1 LQHFGGLEGD
11 DAAAALYCVNP
22 QWRVLKWLALRLIA
36 RNWAVYSSDPEIP
49 QYRTDFSCV
58 LLDENG
64 LRSGEQGY
72 APNLSDLS
80 KNSYDC
86 EELPVL

>member
-1 LQHFGGLEGD
+1 
-11 DAAAALYCVNP
+11 
-22 QWRVLKWLALRLIA
+22 
-36 RNWAVYSSDPEIP
+36 VYSSDPEIP

-64 LRSGEQGY
+64 LRPGEQGY